1 MVKRIILSF
10 LVLLL
15 ALTSIAQVQGTFVFS
30 DSPKTTSCF
39 SLVSC
44 PDSLILHSLFFRCL
58 GEFHRSGFLEARID
72 SFSLDTTHVFAFGH
86 LGQHYQLVK
95 IVPDSL
101 TAIWL
106 SRVGASRDNY
116 KGSTINTE
124 LLGQIS
130 LKAIKKLEDSGYPFA
145 QVKYSNSS
153 ITANL
158 LSIDMSIIS
167 GPLITLD
174 TLYIKG
180 DIKLSRKYIEG
191 FLGYSKGQPYNETVL
206 SGYDQRLRSLNFV
219 RVVRPTE
226 VEFIPGKA
234 RVYTYLTGQN
244 ANQFYGLIG
253 FASDNGEKPKIRFTG
268 DVRLS
273 LANVF
278 RQGEQNSVRW
288 QALPEGTQRLN
299 IVSSWSYLNGTNFG
313 LESQFNLYRRDT
325 SYININPKVDAMFAF
340 GRGGSL
346 GIGFDYRSSAS
357 LSTSIGVENFKTFLY
372 TLSVNLGSTPS
383 EIFPENAI
391 YVSAGVGVGSRQ
403 VGKQGDAEYNQ
414 SEIGEAKI
422 SATAFLSLI
431 ANRLVLKTQVQGHAM
446 GFISRGT
453 SQSLMENEMYRIGGH
468 ENLRGF
474 NQESIN
480 TAMYTVTSIELQ
492 QRIQQQLKL
501 FLFFDQGIVRGI
513 NHNPPKVYWPRGAG
527 FGVQLATTGGVV
539 SLSYALG
546 QGYGES
552 FEVKNSKIHVGFT
565 ALF

>member
-39 SLVSC
+39 SLVSS
-44 PDSLILHSLFFRCL
+44 PDSLTLHSLFSRCL

-86 LGQHYQLVK
+86 LGQQYQLVK
-95 IVPDSL
+95 IYPDSL

-106 SRVGASRDNY
+106 SRVGSSWNNF
-116 KGSTINTE
+116 KGSPINTE

-130 LKAIKKLEDSGYPFA
+130 LRAIKKLEDSGYPFA

-158 LSIDMSIIS
+158 LSIDMSIITGS
-167 GPLITLD
+167 LITLD

-180 DIKLSRKYIEG
+180 DIKLSRKFIEA
-191 FLGYSKGQPYNETVL
+191 FLGYTKGQPYNETVL
-206 SGYDQRLRSLNFV
+206 SGYDQRLRSLSFV

-234 RVYTYLTGQN
+234 RVYTYLSGQN

-253 FASDNGEKPKIRFTG
+253 FSSDNGDKPKIRFTG
-268 DVRLS
+268 DVKLS

-278 RQGEQNSVRW
+278 RQGEQNSIRW

-299 IVSSWSYLNGTNFG
+299 VASSWSYLNGTNFG

-325 SYININPKVDAMFAF
+325 SYININPKIDAIFAF
-340 GRGGSL
+340 GSGSSI
-346 GIGFDYRSSAS
+346 GVGFDYRSSAS
-357 LSTSIGVENFKTFLY
+357 LSTSIGVEDFKTFLY
-372 TLSVNLGSTPS
+372 TLSLKLGSTPYA
-383 EIFPENAI
+383 IFPEKAF

-414 SEIGEAKI
+414 SEIGEARFSVTSFSPVI
-422 SATAFLSLI
+422 T
-431 ANRLVLKTQVQGHAM
+431 NRLVLKTKVQGQAL

-453 SQSLMENEMYRIGGH
+453 STSLMQNEMYRIGGH

-480 TAMYTVTSIELQ
+480 TSMYAVASIELQ
-492 QRIQQQLKL
+492 QRVQQQMNL
-501 FLFFDQGIVRGI
+501 FIFFDQGIVRGI
-513 NHNPPKVYWPRGAG
+513 NHNPPKVYWPRGLG
-527 FGVQLATTGGVV
+527 FGVQLATTGGIV
-539 SLSYALG
+539 SFSYALG

-552 FEVKNSKIHVGFT
+552 LEVKNSKVHIGFT